1 MRFLVAGGGGFIG
14 SHLCTELV
22 NRGHYVICF
31 DNFETGK
38 FENLASLIPK
48 DNFKVITGDVTIPTY
63 FDVDG
68 IFNLACPASPTFYQ
82 QDPIQTSKTNF
93 LGSLNLLNLARENN
107 IRILQA
113 STSEVYGDPT
123 VSPQGENYWGNVNPI
138 GIRACYDEGK
148 RIAETLFFDYHRMYG
163 TDIRVARIFNT
174 YGPNMAINDGRVI
187 SNFIVQS
194 VRKQTLTVYG
204 DGSQVRSFCYI
215 DDLVDGLLK
224 LFFSKD
230 IYEPVNLGNP
240 EAISIGTLATKI
252 QEISA
257 KELNIPYLPQ
267 NYKVDYH
274 PLPSDDPK
282 IRIPDIT
289 KALNLLKWTPKIPLD
304 NGITLTLN
312 YFMKIMNEKN
322 D

>member
-1 MRFLVAGGGGFIG
+1 MRFLVTGGGGFIG
-14 SHLCTELV
+14 SHLCAELI

-38 FENLASLIPK
+38 VENLANLIPK
-48 DNFKVITGDVTIPTY
+48 DNFKLIIGDVTTPTY

-93 LGSLNLLNLARENN
+93 LGSLNVLNLAKEKN

-113 STSEVYGDPT
+113 STSEVYGDPII
-123 VSPQGENYWGNVNPI
+123 SPQNENYWGNVNPI

-148 RIAETLFFDYHRMYG
+148 RIAETLFFDYCRMYG
-163 TDIRVARIFNT
+163 TDIRIARIFNT

-194 VRKQTLTVYG
+194 IRKQTLTVYG

-215 DDLVDGLLK
+215 DDLIDGLLK
-224 LFFSKD
+224 LFFSEP
-230 IYEPVNLGNP
+230 IYEPINLGNP
-240 EAISIGTLATKI
+240 EAISIGILATKI

-257 KELNIPYLPQ
+257 KEFNIPYLPQ
-267 NYKVDYH
+267 NYNVDYYS
-274 PLPSDDPK
+274 LPSDDPK

-289 KALNLLKWTPKIPLD
+289 KALNLLKWTPKISLEE
-304 NGITLTLN
+304 GIILTLN
-312 YFMKIMNEKN
+312 YFMKIINEKN

>member
-1 MRFLVAGGGGFIG
+1 MRFLVTGGGGFIG
-14 SHLCTELV
+14 SHLCAELI

-38 FENLASLIPK
+38 FENLANLIPK
-48 DNFKVITGDVTIPTY
+48 DNFKVIIGDVTIPTY

-68 IFNLACPASPTFYQ
+68 IFNLACPASPAFYQ
-82 QDPIQTSKTNF
+82 QDPIQTSKTNY
-93 LGSLNLLNLARENN
+93 LGSLNVLNLAKEKN

-113 STSEVYGDPT
+113 STSEVYGDPV
-123 VSPQGENYWGNVNPI
+123 VSPQNENYWGNVNPI

-215 DDLVDGLLK
+215 DDLIDGLLK
-224 LFFSKD
+224 LFFSEP
-230 IYEPVNLGNP
+230 IYEPINLGNP
-240 EAISIGTLATKI
+240 EAISIGILATKI

-267 NYKVDYH
+267 NYNVDYY

-289 KALNLLKWTPKIPLD
+289 KALNLLKWTPKISLEE
-304 NGITLTLN
+304 GIILTLN
-312 YFMKIMNEKN
+312 YFMKIMSEKN